1 MEGFYMFKWW
11 PFRKKETPQLVQ
23 EYRCTALD
31 NKSLVIKARSE
42 EGFWRQ
48 TIYQELLLT
57 PDEFAEKFD
66 IADLIVKTKARRHRK
81 KFRRQAAS
89 ILHERRSQWQL
100 YEVEVHSVQ
109 KVELKYFNYRTENR
123 GTITLDLTRPCAVSK
138 IAINING
145 AKLGNES
152 SCNYQLSYL
161 DTDDPNSFIVRQI
174 RSDDAPNSTYT
185 FEDNRLWESYPYY
198 VDAGED

>member
-1 MEGFYMFKWW
+1 MFKWW
-11 PFRKKETPQLVQ
+11 PFRKKEAPQLVQ
-23 EYRCTALD
+23 EHRCTALD

-145 AKLGNES
+145 TKLGNES